1 MSGSNMLLPSVG
13 RPVVLRMYAS
23 EWPLIRAFGLASV
36 TFSVGLIV
44 IMARGALW
52 PVAPG
57 PDVGNFVS
65 GTIAFLGAGLVA
77 SLMGTAAWELRACP
91 FARNTPRLAAQLVR
105 EIRIGGFILFG
116 AAVGLGAAIE
126 GALVGASWFLAIAAA
141 LGYAVGLL
149 NSLAPF
155 ASRFGAAVGLLLAVS
170 PILLMPEIA
179 TVMTRAAP
187 VGGFL
192 WAMLGAAMV
201 LVSTEVCGATL
212 TRRDGRADGELDPS
226 PDARLFGRA
235 TASRRA
241 PRDGADRFRGTRRS
255 DLDWVRAILHEQL
268 GAGRG
273 GLVGRMIRFA
283 FATAIV
289 MFVVRLFLHA
299 LSDLRVATT
308 AAAAEGSDPSAS
320 ETLSFAL
327 VQQGLSGFSLD
338 WFTRSF
344 ASRHE
349 EMIATNVAAVILCTV
364 FWNRMSVGALLSA
377 PIARRRRAWIV
388 WLATQADELAA
399 FAGILLGFLA
409 TALIVASAS
418 QGDPWPII
426 GRFGLVTTAAFA
438 LLPVTRWI
446 RLRWLDRRARS
457 RPLDSEAEIQD
468 PRVVGVYA
476 VSVGFLTGG
485 ALLSIRLWQDSSAWL
500 ESELPAPIH
509 AWLPLVALVPIIL
522 LRWLWLVALRRYF
535 TRSDLA
541 A

>member
-1 MSGSNMLLPSVG
+1 MSGSSMFMPIGL
-13 RPVVLRMYAS
+13 RPIVVRMYAA

-36 TFSVGLIV
+36 SFGVGLIV

-57 PDVGNFVS
+57 PDVTNVVS
-65 GTIAFLGAGLVA
+65 GTIAFLGAGFVA
-77 SLMGTAAWELRACP
+77 ALIGTAAWELRACP
-91 FARNTPRLAAQLVR
+91 FARSTPRLAARLVR
-105 EIRIGGFILFG
+105 EIRVAGYILFG
-116 AAVGLGAAIE
+116 AAAGLGAAME

-155 ASRFGAAVGLLLAVS
+155 ASRFGGAVGLLLAVG
-170 PILLMPEIA
+170 PLLLMPEIA
-179 TVMTRAAP
+179 KAMAPTAP
-187 VGGFL
+187 VGGLL
-192 WAMLGAAMV
+192 WAVLGAAIV
-201 LVSTEVCGATL
+201 FAATEVCGATL
-212 TRRDGRADGELDPS
+212 TRRELSADGAQDPS
-226 PDARLFGRA
+226 PDTRLFGSA
-235 TASRRA
+235 TTSRRA

-268 GAGRG
+268 GAIRG

-283 FATAIV
+283 VATAIV
-289 MFVVRLFLHA
+289 MFLVRLFLHA
-299 LSDLRVATT
+299 LSNLRVATT

-320 ETLSFAL
+320 ETLSFTL

-344 ASRHE
+344 ASRQE
-349 EMIATNVAAVILCTV
+349 EMIATNVVAVILCTV
-364 FWNRMSVGALLSA
+364 FWNRMSVGSLLSA

-399 FAGILLGFLA
+399 IAGILLGFLA

-418 QGDPWPII
+418 EGDPWPIV
-426 GRFGLVTTAAFA
+426 GRFCLVTTAAFA
-438 LLPVTRWI
+438 LLPVARWI
-446 RLRWLDRRARS
+446 RLRWLDS
-457 RPLDSEAEIQD
+457 RPCPRSLDSEAEIQN
-468 PRVVGVYA
+468 PRAVGVYA
-476 VSVGFLTGG
+476 VSAGVLIFG
-485 ALLSIRLWQDSSAWL
+485 AVLSIRLWQDSVSWL
-500 ESELPAPIH
+500 EAELPAPLH
-509 AWLPLVALVPIIL
+509 AWLPLVALVPIVL